1 MCFPFRRRGA
11 AIAGVISLLSVASL
25 PRGASAGIV
34 TPTEAETTA
43 KPASSQTSAPHERA
57 IALPSP
63 VTRDPQQ
70 FWYPGMSDSS
80 GVDSISLSNVPVQT
94 PDFASAGTLAGAQQH
109 PLIPLPMPAWTGMA
123 GLLGLAAVK
132 VARNYRK
139 LLT

>member
-1 MCFPFRRRGA
+1 MCFPIRRRGA
-11 AIAGVISLLSVASL
+11 AIVGVISVMAIASL
-25 PRGASAGIV
+25 AQDASAGMV
-34 TPTEAETTA
+34 TPTEAEAATV
-43 KPASSQTSAPHERA
+43 PLPQASSSREKAV
-57 IALPSP
+57 ALPSP
-63 VTRDPQQ
+63 AAGEAQQ
-70 FWYPGMSDSS
+70 FWYPGSTDGS

-94 PDFASAGTLAGAQQH
+94 TDLANAGSLAGAQQH

>member
-1 MCFPFRRRGA
+1 
-11 AIAGVISLLSVASL
+11 
-25 PRGASAGIV
+25 
-34 TPTEAETTA
+34 
-43 KPASSQTSAPHERA
+43 
-57 IALPSP
+57 
-63 VTRDPQQ
+63 
-70 FWYPGMSDSS
+70 MSDSS

-94 PDFASAGTLAGAQQH
+94 PGLANAVAGAQQH